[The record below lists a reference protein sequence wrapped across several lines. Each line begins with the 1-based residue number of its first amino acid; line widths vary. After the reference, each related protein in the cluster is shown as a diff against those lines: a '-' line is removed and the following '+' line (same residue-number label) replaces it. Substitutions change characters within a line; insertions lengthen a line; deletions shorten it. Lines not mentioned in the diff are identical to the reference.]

1 MLTRQDNELMCR
13 VEEDRPMGKVLRRFW
28 IPGCLLE
35 EIPPAGNGAVRVL
48 LLGERLV
55 AWRNHDG
62 KVGVMAEACPHRGA
76 SLMLARDEG
85 DGLRCIYHGWKV
97 DVTGHVREMPGEP
110 KNSRMCGR
118 VHSKSYPCTEAGG
131 LLWIY
136 MGAGEPPPLPRFSWM
151 DLPPGHFAV
160 RKAVYNVNFVQS
172 LEGSLDSAHSDFL
185 HSAETSASGDYDQ
198 DQVHADGRRSRPSTD
213 TSPDIDV
220 RDTEFGFVYGAI
232 RKAMADPEKLPYVR
246 ATAYALPFYSM
257 IPPVYIQASVPLD
270 TANTAMYL
278 VWYDTERPLSPVD
291 VKAHETFLGLRM
303 GEDLLPDYR
312 RPGRAENLWL
322 QDRDG
327 ISAGKTYTGL
337 YGTTMQDIAV
347 QESMGAIQDRS
358 IEHLGLTDKA
368 IVHMR
373 RMFLSMARA
382 QRDGKEPAIP
392 ALTSDYGTVRSAAAV
407 IPRGDDCWAKLYG
420 VAVAPSPSK
429 VE

>member
-13 VEEDRPMGKVLRRFW
+13 VEADRPMGKVLRRFW

-118 VHSKSYPCTEAGG
+118 VHSKSYACTEAGG

-136 MGAGEPPPLPRFSWM
+136 MGAGDPPPLPRFSWM
-151 DLPPGHFAV
+151 DLPAGHFAV

-198 DQVHADGRRSRPSTD
+198 DEVHADGRRSRPSTD

-232 RKAMADPEKLPYVR
+232 RKAMADPEKLEYVR
-246 ATAYALPFYSM
+246 ATAYALPFYSL
-257 IPPVYIQASVPLD
+257 IPPVYMQASVPLD
-270 TANTAMYL
+270 TFNTAMYL
-278 VWYDTERPLSPVD
+278 VWYDLDKPLSPVE
-291 VKAHETFLGLRM
+291 VGAHETFLGLRM
-303 GEDLLPDYR
+303 GADLLPDYR
-312 RPGRAENLWL
+312 RRGTLNNRWL
-322 QDRDG
+322 QDRDAMAFG
-327 ISAGKTYTGL
+327 RSYTGL

-347 QESMGAIQDRS
+347 QESMGPIQDRS
-358 IEHLGLTDKA
+358 DEHLGLTDKA
-368 IVHMR
+368 IVRMR
-373 RMFLSMARA
+373 KILLGLARQTQEGA
-382 QRDGKEPAIP
+382 EPAIA
-392 ALTSDYGTVRSAAAV
+392 ALRTDYGSIRSAAAV
-407 IPRGDDCWAKLYG
+407 MERGTDW
-420 VAVAPSPSK
+420 VAQLFGESLRASAGID
-429 VE
+429 

>member
-13 VEEDRPMGKVLRRFW
+13 VEADRPMGKVLRRFW

-55 AWRNHDG
+55 AWRNRDG

-85 DGLRCIYHGWKV
+85 DGLRCIYHGWKM

-118 VHSKSYPCTEAGG
+118 VHSKSYACTEAGG
-131 LLWIY
+131 LLWIF
-136 MGAGEPPPLPRFSWM
+136 MGAGDPPPLPRFSWM
-151 DLPPGHFAV
+151 DLPAGHFAV

-185 HSAETSASGDYDQ
+185 HSAETSASGDYNQ

-232 RKAMADPEKLPYVR
+232 RKAMADPEKLKYVR
-246 ATAYALPFYSM
+246 ATAYALPFYSL
-257 IPPVYIQASVPLD
+257 IPPVYMQASVPLD
-270 TANTAMYL
+270 TFNTAMYL
-278 VWYDTERPLSPVD
+278 VWYDLDKPLSPVE
-291 VKAHETFLGLRM
+291 VGAHETFLGLRM
-303 GEDLLPDYR
+303 GADLLPDYR
-312 RPGRAENLWL
+312 RRGTLNNRWL
-322 QDRDG
+322 QDRDAMALG
-327 ISAGKTYTGL
+327 RSYTGL

-347 QESMGAIQDRS
+347 QESMGPIQDRS
-358 IEHLGLTDKA
+358 DEHLGLTDKA
-368 IVHMR
+368 IVRMR
-373 RMFLSMARA
+373 KILLGLARQTQEGA
-382 QRDGKEPAIP
+382 EPAIA
-392 ALTSDYGTVRSAAAV
+392 ALRTDYRSIRSAAAV
-407 IPRGDDCWAKLYG
+407 VERGTDW
-420 VAVAPSPSK
+420 VAQLFGESLRASAGID
-429 VE
+429 